1 MLVPREERC
10 VVRCTLIYP
19 SPSKIL
25 DIAGHTEDM
34 AGLISEDIS

>member
-1 MLVPREERC
+1 MPRERC
-10 VVRCTLIYP
+10 VGEVYLDLP
-19 SPSKIL
+19 QPLKIL